1 MVANIK
7 PPCKECKEKKENW
20 LGCHDVCE
28 KYKKYKKTL
37 DEANLA
43 KKKQYETVYARVGY
57 MSDKQFKSAG
67 KRTNKVFKQHKK

>member
-7 PPCKECKEKKENW
+7 PPCKECREKHEDH
-20 LGCHDVCE
+20 LGCHSECE
-28 KYKKYKKTL
+28 KYIKYKKTL